1 MTAFY
6 KVTGVSSWTSIPS
19 PTLNSGLG
27 DIYFTIVPTA
37 GDTAII
43 WIELELTGIYAN
55 TQKNYRQVLM

>member
-6 KVTGVSSWTSIPS
+6 RVTGVSSWTSIPS

-27 DIYFTIVPTA
+27 EISFTIVPTA
-37 GDTAII
+37 GDAAII

-55 TQKNYRQVLM
+55 TQNYRQVLM